1 MGSNAPAKT
10 KPRRPLRRAKLWP
23 RPPGALRGGA
33 FYKACTGCGD
43 CAEICP
49 TSAIELDFTAC
60 PVVRHD
66 ARCTQC
72 GLCADVCSREAI
84 RLTDLTRRRLAQL
97 VARERS
103 TPD

>member
-1 MGSNAPAKT
+1 MGSASSQT
-10 KPRRPLRRAKLWP
+10 KPRGRTRRPKLWP
-23 RPPGALRGGA
+23 RPPGALRGAA
-33 FYKACTGCGD
+33 FYEACIGCGD

-49 TSAIELDFTAC
+49 TKAIELDFAAC
-60 PVVRHD
+60 PVVRND

-97 VARERS
+97 VARERG
-103 TPD
+103 TPG